1 MAFIEDAL
9 NFLGFEKEITPYS
22 HRITLYGERGAVVE
36 GVRRIDFYSEEKI
49 EFALKKSVLVL
60 NGERLKIKKY
70 GEGEVLVVGNVKGVC
85 YR

>member
-22 HRITLYGERGAVVE
+22 HRITVYGERGAVVE
-36 GVRRIDFYSEEKI
+36 GVKKIEFYSEEKI

-60 NGERLKIKKY
+60 SGERLKIKKY
-70 GEGEVLVVGNVKGVC
+70 GDGEVLVVGSVKGVC
-85 YR
+85 YK